1 MIKKLLVA
9 VVGARG
15 GAFGMLAA
23 GALGVLA
30 AATVALPSASAEP
43 ECTAAGLSSAL
54 GPVATATGAYLAS
67 HPDANQV
74 VTAAGALPP
83 DEAEKSIKI
92 FFATHPQQWVE
103 MRAIARPLADLRQ
116 QCPAQAAGP
125 PPDLGKLF
133 DAMAK

>member
-9 VVGARG
+9 AVAGRG

-30 AATVALPSASAEP
+30 AATIALPSASAQP
-43 ECTAAGLSSAL
+43 ECTAAGLSSTL
-54 GPVATATGAYLAS
+54 GPVATATGDYLAS

-74 VTAAGALPP
+74 VTAAGSMAPQ
-83 DEAEKSIKI
+83 DAEKSIKI
-92 FFATHPQQWVE
+92 FFALHPQEWVE
-103 MRAIARPLADLRQ
+103 LRAIARPLADLRQ
-116 QCPAQAAGP
+116 QCPAQGSGP

-133 DAMAK
+133 DAMAT